1 MYLLKNAWLS
11 ITRNKGRNIL
21 IAIIFIVIAC
31 TSTIALAIK
40 NSANQIISSYDS
52 KYEVEATISMN
63 RSNMVKD
70 FQPGQE
76 NQEQN
81 QERFEQISTLT
92 VDEIK
97 NYGDSDYVKEYYYT
111 YQLEMNADSLE
122 KASSEFTTREE
133 KQERAESEQRE
144 DTDDE
149 NTMVRGDFTIQAYSS
164 YDAMSEFISGDNK
177 IVEGEVSSDFKSDS
191 CIIHEELA
199 TLNDIEVGDTIT
211 LVDPNDDSITYELE
225 VTGIYQTTNEGQSG
239 PFQMFSNSANTI
251 ITNQTVAEKLIEQ
264 DENLRV
270 NISPTYILK
279 NQDVIED
286 FEQEVQDKGLSE
298 DYQITTNL
306 DMITRETEAI
316 SNLSN
321 FANVFLIVILMIGG
335 IVLFVIN
342 MIHIRERKYEIGVLR
357 TIGMKK
363 SSVVLKFLMELFIVS
378 ITSIMIGS
386 AIGSLCSVP
395 VANQLLQQEIQSN
408 QNNNEKI
415 QENFGRSGH
424 NIAMKQTEMP
434 LKQVTEIHAAVNLSV
449 LGKVLLIG
457 ISLTLVGGISAV
469 VSIAKFSPLE
479 ILRERS

>member
-1 MYLLKNAWLS
+1 
-11 ITRNKGRNIL
+11 
-21 IAIIFIVIAC
+21 
-31 TSTIALAIK
+31 
-40 NSANQIISSYDS
+40 
-52 KYEVEATISMN
+52 MN

-133 KQERAESEQRE
+133 KQERDESEQPE

-211 LVDPNDDSITYELE
+211 FVDPNDESITYELE

-279 NQDVIED
+279 NQDVTED

-306 DMITRETEAI
+306 DTITRETEAI

-363 SSVVLKFLMELFIVS
+363 SSVVLKFLMEFL
-378 ITSIMIGS
+378 
-386 AIGSLCSVP
+386 
-395 VANQLLQQEIQSN
+395 EIQ
-408 QNNNEKI
+408 
-415 QENFGRSGH
+415 H
-424 NIAMKQTEMP
+424 
-434 LKQVTEIHAAVNLSV
+434 LCLY
-449 LGKVLLIG
+449 LLHFFDFLHIY
-457 ISLTLVGGISAV
+457 LY
-469 VSIAKFSPLE
+469 
-479 ILRERS
+479 

>member
-52 KYEVEATISMN
+52 KYEVEASISMN

-378 ITSIMIGS
+378 ITSITIGS

-415 QENFGRSGH
+415 QENFGRGGH
-424 NIAMKQTEMP
+424 NMEMKQTEMP
-434 LKQVTEIHAAVNLSV
+434 LEQVTEIHAAVNLSV

-457 ISLTLVGGISAV
+457 IILTLVGGISAV
-469 VSIAKFSPLE
+469 VSIANFSPLE